1 MTAQEERQEATS
13 NPDQILGALMR
24 QARKDRGLSM
34 HVVATKAG
42 LSVGLISQ
50 IERGLTSPSIRSL
63 RLLADAIGV
72 PVESFFTDVQPDVS
86 VDEEA
91 QFIVRPAN
99 RRLLD
104 LRRAGITMQITTP
117 RTRGDLQMF
126 LTEIEPGAY
135 SGPEL
140 DTHDGE
146 EAGVV
151 MAGQLDLWLGEK
163 RFHLFEGDAFRYRAS
178 TPHRYGNPGK
188 TVTRVHWVYT
198 PPIY

>member
-1 MTAQEERQEATS
+1 MTAQDNENGTPL
-13 NPDQILGALMR
+13 NPDQALGALMR
-24 QARKDRGLSM
+24 QARKDRSLSM
-34 HVVATKAG
+34 HAVATRAG

-72 PVESFFTDVQPDVS
+72 PVESFFTNAETVA
-86 VDEEA
+86 DEEA
-91 QFIVRPAN
+91 EFVVRPAN

-151 MAGQLDLWLGEK
+151 IAGQLDLWLGEK